1 MSMIG
6 AAVVS
11 AGLLLSA
18 PASAGDGFPERRV
31 GVLVLGPDDAG
42 PGDLQRVLELRLNAL
57 PDVAA
62 VGANEIA
69 PKAARAV
76 EPPDP
81 VAAIAK
87 EADAILEEV
96 RDAYYTNQSVKA
108 LDRLAALKSLYDRAG
123 TLEAGRRAEF
133 LLWRTAVLLLLGDDA
148 NAEVEA
154 TEALTLKPDLEVDL
168 KVFKPSV
175 AKEVKR
181 IRARLGKAVKVSF
194 LDVPPGARVRLDETR
209 LETLPAGAAPV
220 LLVFPGKHRVEV
232 SAPGRR
238 TWRRDV
244 DVKADVALRPSLAVS
259 LDAALADSL
268 SATIWQG
275 SMEGSAGRELTRL
288 VPELGLDWL
297 LAVATRTEPNAEV
310 RAMLVSLSP
319 RADLYSKVFS
329 LSVAPAAIADWA
341 EGTMRAPREG
351 SSEGGS
357 TQQPAATPLPGATPP
372 PVSTPP
378 RGRNGGGGR
387 SRSRLFAPAAEPGPY
402 VVLSGGLLLPQ
413 ESNYSEEQVAPGA
426 AGLVVAGY
434 RAPLGLCIEGGVQLA
449 SIRVGDGGAIVTD
462 PFVGFRIMPMRIGKT
477 VPALTVAF
485 SPWSVLTFQ
494 RPIDIREGRTDM
506 LRGNSITLGLGARRP
521 IGRGRFFVVGDV
533 RYTLARYHSANTDGS
548 VSTGRLL
555 NGDSVT
561 TLLGAGVRF

>member
-1 MSMIG
+1 MSMI
-6 AAVVS
+6 AAVAL
-11 AGLLLSA
+11 AGLLA
-18 PASAGDGFPERRV
+18 ASASPGDGFPERRV

-62 VGANEIA
+62 IGATEVA
-69 PKAARAV
+69 AKASRAV

-87 EADAILEEV
+87 EAEAILAEV
-96 RDAYYTNQSVKA
+96 QEAYYTNQSVKA

-123 TLEAGRRAEF
+123 TLEARRRAEF

-148 NAEVEA
+148 NAEIEA

-168 KVFKPSV
+168 TVFKPSV

-194 LDVPPGARVRLDETR
+194 LDAPAGARVRLDETR
-209 LETLPAGAAPV
+209 LETLPAGAAPA
-220 LLVFPGKHRVEV
+220 LFVFPGKHTVEV

-244 DVKADVALRPSLAVS
+244 NVKGDVALRPSLAVA
-259 LDAALADSL
+259 LDATLADSL
-268 SATIWQG
+268 SATIWSG

-310 RAMLVSLSP
+310 RGMLVSLSP

-341 EGTMRAPREG
+341 ESTMRAPREG

-357 TQQPAATPLPGATPP
+357 TQQPGVTPPPPGATPAP
-372 PVSTPP
+372 SPVPAP
-378 RGRNGGGGR
+378 RKGSGRT
-387 SRSRLFAPAAEPGPY
+387 RSRLFAPADEPGPY
-402 VVLSGGLLLPQ
+402 VVLSGGVQLPQ
-413 ESNYSEEQVAPGA
+413 ESNYSEERALPGA
-426 AGLVVAGY
+426 AGMVVAGY
-434 RAPLGLCIEGGVQLA
+434 RAPLGLCIEGGVQVG
-449 SIRVGDGGAIVTD
+449 SIRVGDGGAVVTD

-477 VPALTVAF
+477 VPSLTVAF

-521 IGRGRFFVVGDV
+521 IGRRRFFVVGDA
-533 RYTLARYHSANTDGS
+533 RYTLARYHSANADGS

-555 NGDSVT
+555 NGDSLSM
-561 TLLGAGVRF
+561 LLGAGLRF